1 MSEQHTPG
9 CRMRA
14 KEMLKQAVRQVC
26 EEAGEP
32 WEELDEDDFDDT
44 HIVKTAEVFA
54 KLVLAE
60 HAAELDA
67 LRTENARLLA
77 ELEAVGAG
85 GVQPLRAESGW
96 ALVPLEP
103 TDEMLEAAVQAI
115 CYGPGGGFT
124 RISGPH
130 RCWSA
135 MLTAAPKAPQQ
146 PVPPQK
152 PELRVGQV
160 WQTRGGQRVIIKAEM
175 TTYPFR
181 CVSGDYEWVVTKDGR
196 FSTTAGTTN
205 DLIELIS
212 DVQKGGEA

>member
-1 MSEQHTPG
+1 MNGRIWYCVNKIGMATACNDEQDALETAAEAEKDWPHMAPH
-9 CRMRA
+9 RVMR
-14 KEMLKQAVRQVC
+14 
-26 EEAGEP
+26 
-32 WEELDEDDFDDT
+32 
-44 HIVKTAEVFA
+44 
-54 KLVLAE
+54 LVD
-60 HAAELDA
+60 AAELDA
-67 LRTENARLLA
+67 LRAENARLRA

-85 GVQPLRAESGW
+85 GVQPLRAEAGW
-96 ALVPLEP
+96 VLVPVEP

-146 PVPPQK
+146 PVPSQK

-160 WQTRGGQRVIIKAEM
+160 WRTRGGRKAKIESK
-175 TTYPFR
+175 TTNPKYPFL
-181 CVSGDYEWVVTKDGR
+181 CVTDDNYTWTGTEDGMYWNNGVN
-196 FSTTAGTTN
+196 TPD

-212 DVQKGGEA
+212 DVPQEGGN